1 MPYRFVLPETKPQML
16 SEEKHFDDCYGL
28 VLYFFRSLNQA
39 ADQDLN
45 FIRLQN
51 LLQKFGLDYMEKE
64 LLKMNLDAHVDD
76 WEKFENEE
84 SLALTLLHLIT
95 TKKILCMID
104 SRLISVFD
112 EPLLLTN
119 KSVID
124 LIDQTA
130 MDEMM
135 YN

>member
-1 MPYRFVLPETKPQML
+1 MPYRFALPEINPQML
-16 SEEKHFDDCYGL
+16 PKEQHFDDCYAL
-28 VLYFFRSLNQA
+28 MLYFFRSLNQA
-39 ADQDLN
+39 VKQDLN
-45 FIRLQN
+45 FIRLEN

-64 LLKMNLDAHVDD
+64 LLKMILDAHVDD
-76 WEKFENEE
+76 WDKFENEE
-84 SLALTLLHLIT
+84 SLALTLLHLIS

-119 KSVID
+119 ESVID

-130 MDEMM
+130 MDEVV